1 MRSTRSMRVRPGF
14 TLIELIAGLA
24 LAGIVFMSMLM
35 FVDQLR
41 DGRDRLLENARRENK
56 SSNGQRLLH
65 SLLANAIASGDT
77 LDRFIGDADGASFL
91 TWCAVPG
98 GWMERCRALLR
109 IESTEDS
116 VFVSTELST
125 GARTVLI
132 GSTSRVKFQYFDA
145 TQTESEWRPTWGN
158 SSAVPSAV
166 AIIRSRDTIVVRVGG
181 RG

>member
-1 MRSTRSMRVRPGF
+1 MHARRGF

-24 LAGIVFMSMLM
+24 LAGVVFMSMLM

-56 SSNGQRLLH
+56 FSNGQRMLR

-77 LDRFIGDADGASFL
+77 LDRFIGDAGGASFL

-98 GWMERCRALLR
+98 GWMERCRAILK
-109 IESTEDS
+109 IETDDDST
-116 VFVSTELST
+116 FVITELST
-125 GARTVLI
+125 GARTPLV
-132 GSTSRVKFQYFDA
+132 GTTSPIRFEYFDA
-145 TQTESEWRPTWGN
+145 TQTEAEWQTSWGN

-166 AIIRSRDTIVVRVGG
+166 AVITPLDTIVVRVGG